1 MAIKYS
7 ILNKDIF
14 VDPTDFTYSFCEED
28 LQETHHESAISLTK
42 EKINCTD
49 YRISKIIMV

>member
-42 EKINCTD
+42 EKILN
-49 YRISKIIMV
+49 IFKPSAIHL